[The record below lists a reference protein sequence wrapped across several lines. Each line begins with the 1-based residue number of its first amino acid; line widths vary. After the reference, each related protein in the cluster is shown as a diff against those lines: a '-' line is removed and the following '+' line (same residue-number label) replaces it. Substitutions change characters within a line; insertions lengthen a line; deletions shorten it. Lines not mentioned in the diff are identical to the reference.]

1 MLANTE
7 QVLVVDVEHV
17 YAFQPHL
24 INLHPLTTR
33 LHRVHRRHRQ
43 IQHPREKRKVMLE
56 NGALNTGSL
65 NTGSLNTG
73 SLNTGALVSVEP
85 KSVGCDDNR
94 LLIIS

>member
-7 QVLVVDVEHV
+7 QMLVVDVEHV

-65 NTGSLNTG
+65 NTGSL
-73 SLNTGALVSVEP
+73 VSVEP